1 MRDLPVDGF
10 LTGFAFSRERR
21 MIHGILPLDCI
32 HPKDAEFYRE
42 NRERSALYV
51 SLQGEREAY
60 FRRHPCMV
68 MLFTCMDGRER
79 DTAKALGIPPG
90 AENIYATAG
99 NKIGSCNLVLCK
111 EVQARIDRAA
121 EAGKRV
127 LILWVTHESWSRRE
141 TDSCAAWKND
151 GCAAGEYADEQVERF
166 NADYAD
172 RDADGRILRRNV
184 IAVRLNSFHDI
195 ENRVWHGQK
204 GRVVDPMVFAER
216 LEPKARDGLSEE
228 LYSSEIMA
236 RFAAAFPPDDPRFEG
251 LDHDEYGAV
260 IRQMAE
266 MAEANVRYIR
276 QAAGKNPIDL
286 KHGHRE
292 RRVFIG
298 RGWEM
303 YDEPNGYFCVS
314 DLTPDLLREGKIAV
328 TYVLM
333 NSVIAMHAG
342 DEDRLRVPVHV
353 NVPYDRG
360 RPGDR
365 GGSIRHALDLAR
377 ALRDDW
383 RDRLGTPGKKTA
395 FMAELCGALKHHG
408 VDPDA
413 LKPAVLEAMGRDLAD
428 SLEFYVSVSPR
439 DTRLLEL
446 IATGGDL

>member
-1 MRDLPVDGF
+1 MRDLSGR
-10 LTGFAFSRERR
+10 ASFSHFKQMAGRHLVHEV
-21 MIHGILPLDCI
+21 LPLDCI
-32 HPKDAEFYRE
+32 NERDADFYRD

-99 NKIGSCNLVLCK
+99 NKIGAFNLVLGK
-111 EVQARIDRAA
+111 EIQARIDRAA
-121 EAGKRV
+121 ESGKRV
-127 LILWVTHESWSRRE
+127 LILWVTHESWFARD

-151 GCAAGEYADEQVERF
+151 GCAAGEYADEQVGRF
-166 NADYAD
+166 NADYVD
-172 RDADGRILRRNV
+172 RGADGRILRRNV

-195 ENRVWHGQK
+195 ESRVWHGER
-204 GRVVDPMVFAER
+204 GRAVDPMVFAER
-216 LEPKARDGLSEE
+216 LEPKAADRQAMEP
-228 LYSSEIMA
+228 YSAEILA
-236 RFAAAFPPDDPRFEG
+236 RFTAAFPPDDPRFEG
-251 LDHDEYGAV
+251 LDQDEYRAI

-292 RRVFIG
+292 RRAFVG

-303 YDEPNGYFCVS
+303 YDDPNEYFCVS
-314 DLTPDLLREGKIAV
+314 DLTPDLLREGKIAI

-333 NSVIAMHAG
+333 NSVIAMQA
-342 DEDRLRVPVHV
+342 DNDSRLHVPVHV

-377 ALRDDW
+377 ALQADW
-383 RDRLGTPGKKTA
+383 RDRLETPAKKTA
-395 FMAELCGALKHHG
+395 FMTELYHALKHHEI
-408 VDPDA
+408 DTDA
-413 LKPAVLEAMGRDLAD
+413 FKPAVLEALDHGLSDAI
-428 SLEFYVSVSPR
+428 EFYISVSPR
-439 DTRLLEL
+439 DTRLCEL
-446 IATGGDL
+446 VATGGDL